1 MNTYKITATRSDG
14 TEVSDCFAEPTEGAA
29 RKAFKECY
37 RHDTYTITGIEL
49 VAENAPA
56 SKQQE
61 RDALE
66 KIRKIVDSL
75 GPDSYLATAFSGC
88 FEDAEQN
95 IDNDFA
101 LSMSDRWKY
110 AEQQLEEKKAEI
122 ESLKAE
128 NARQAK
134 NHEDD
139 ARRFAEQK
147 QGEIAALKDEIAVL
161 KVEIAAIQRPVE
173 PAEISDELLADLATF
188 SMPYVERIRTA
199 IIGNAGQIA
208 KDATLVRLLH
218 EYATREEQ
226 ERTEYA
232 REVYDSIKRGAEFRP
247 VNNCLTHASSY
258 RQVIDDLL
266 RHYWD

>member
-14 TEVSDCFAEPTEGAA
+14 TEVSDRFTEATEGAA

-37 RHDTYTITGIEL
+37 RHDTYTINSIEL

-66 KIRKIVDSL
+66 KIRKIVDTL
-75 GPDSYLATAFSGC
+75 GPDSYLATAFAGC
-88 FEDAEQN
+88 FQDAEDN
-95 IDNDFA
+95 IENDFA
-101 LSMSDRWKY
+101 FSMSARWQH
-110 AEQQLEEKKAEI
+110 AEEQLKQKEAEI

-147 QGEIAALKDEIAVL
+147 QDEIAALKA
-161 KVEIAAIQRPVE
+161 EIAAIQRPVE
-173 PAEISDELLADLATF
+173 TSEISDELLADLATF
-188 SMPYVERIRTA
+188 SLPYVDRIRTA
-199 IIGNAGQIA
+199 IISNAGQIA
-208 KDATLVRLLH
+208 KDATLVQLLH
-218 EYATREEQ
+218 EYTTREAQ

-232 REVYDSIKRGAEFRP
+232 REVYDSIKRGTEFRP
-247 VNNCLTHASSY
+247 FNNCLTHASSY

>member
-14 TEVSDCFAEPTEGAA
+14 TEVSDRFTEATEGAA

-37 RHDTYTITGIEL
+37 RHDTYTINSIEL

-66 KIRKIVDSL
+66 KIRKIVDTL
-75 GPDSYLATAFSGC
+75 GLDSYLATAFAGC
-88 FEDAEQN
+88 FQDAEDN
-95 IDNDFA
+95 IENDFA
-101 LSMSDRWKY
+101 FSMSARWQH
-110 AEQQLEEKKAEI
+110 AEEQLKQKEAEI

-134 NHEDD
+134 EHEDD
-139 ARRFAEQK
+139 ARRFAEKK
-147 QGEIAALKDEIAVL
+147 QAEIDDL
-161 KVEIAAIQRPVE
+161 KVEIAVMKAEIAAVQRPVE

-188 SMPYVERIRTA
+188 SLPYIDRIRAA
-199 IIGNAGQIA
+199 IISNAGQIA
-208 KDATLVRLLH
+208 KDATLVQLLH
-218 EYATREEQ
+218 EYTTREAQ

-232 REVYDSIKRGAEFRP
+232 REVYDSIKRGTEFRP
-247 VNNCLTHASSY
+247 FNNCLTHASSY

>member
-1 MNTYKITATRSDG
+1 MNTYKVTATRSDG
-14 TEVSDCFAEPTEGAA
+14 TEVSDRFTEPTEGAA

-37 RHDTYTITGIEL
+37 RHDTYTINSIEL

-88 FEDAEQN
+88 FDDAEQN
-95 IDNDFA
+95 IDNGFA
-101 LSMSDRWKY
+101 LSMSGRWQY
-110 AEQQLEEKKAEI
+110 AERQLEEKKAEI

-134 NHEDD
+134 DHEDD

-147 QGEIAALKDEIAVL
+147 QAEIATLKAEIAAMKAEIAV
-161 KVEIAAIQRPVE
+161 IQCPAA
-173 PAEISDELLADLATF
+173 AEISDELLDDLATF

-199 IIGNAGQIA
+199 ISGQQHLQQGA
-208 KDATLVRLLH
+208 QQRA
-218 EYATREEQ
+218 
-226 ERTEYA
+226 A
-232 REVYDSIKRGAEFRP
+232 REGAARGS
-247 VNNCLTHASSY
+247 L
-258 RQVIDDLL
+258 
-266 RHYWD
+266 

>member
-14 TEVSDCFAEPTEGAA
+14 TEVSDRFTEATEGAA

-37 RHDTYTITGIEL
+37 RHDTYTINSIEL

-66 KIRKIVDSL
+66 KIRKIVDTL
-75 GPDSYLATAFSGC
+75 GPDSYLATAFAGC
-88 FEDAEQN
+88 FQDAEDN
-95 IDNDFA
+95 IENDFA
-101 LSMSDRWKY
+101 FSMSARWQH
-110 AEQQLEEKKAEI
+110 AEEQLKQKEAEI

-134 NHEDD
+134 HHEDD

-147 QGEIAALKDEIAVL
+147 QDEIAALKA
-161 KVEIAAIQRPVE
+161 EIAAIQRPVE
-173 PAEISDELLADLATF
+173 TSEISDELLADLATF
-188 SMPYVERIRTA
+188 SLPYVDRIRTA
-199 IIGNAGQIA
+199 IISNAGQIA
-208 KDATLVRLLH
+208 KDATLVQLLH
-218 EYATREEQ
+218 EYTTREAQ

-232 REVYDSIKRGAEFRP
+232 REVYDSIKRGTEFRP
-247 VNNCLTHASSY
+247 FNNCLTHASSY

>member
-1 MNTYKITATRSDG
+1 MNTYKVTATRSDG
-14 TEVSDCFAEPTEGAA
+14 TEVSDRFTEPTEGAA

-37 RHDTYTITGIEL
+37 RHDTYTINSIEI

-61 RDALE
+61 LDALG

-75 GPDSYLATAFSGC
+75 GPDSYIATAFAGC
-88 FEDAEQN
+88 FDDAEQN

-101 LSMSDRWKY
+101 FSMSGRWQY

-134 NHEDD
+134 DHEDD

-147 QGEIAALKDEIAVL
+147 QAEIAALKDEITAL
-161 KVEIAAIQRPVE
+161 KAEIAAVQRPVD
-173 PAEISDELLADLATF
+173 PSEISDELLTDLATF
-188 SMPYVERIRTA
+188 SMPYVDRIRTA
-199 IIGNAGQIA
+199 IISNAGQIA
-208 KDATLVRLLH
+208 KDATIVRLLH
-218 EYATREEQ
+218 EYSTREEQ
-226 ERTEYA
+226 ERLDYA
-232 REVYDSIKRGAEFRP
+232 REVVNAAKRGDEFRP
-247 VNNCLTHASSY
+247 SNNCLTHASSY
-258 RQVIDDLL
+258 RQIVEDLL